1 MGVAGCLCTLPAG
14 TLGNLNIFVD
24 VCHTYRDSEEMMAKK
39 LQGSS
44 TMKALGY
51 NYLDAMVLQVDD
63 NLEVV
68 KLFIQILVVT
78 KMSSR

>member
-1 MGVAGCLCTLPAG
+1 MV
-14 TLGNLNIFVD
+14 
-24 VCHTYRDSEEMMAKK
+24 SEDMAKK

-44 TMKALGY
+44 TMKALGC

-68 KLFIQILVVT
+68 KLFIQILVAT